1 VEVVWVVEMRK
12 KAVQVSCHGGLE
24 SLNIRSGSARS
35 LRVQQLKVTIGVARR
50 NAKRVSS
57 LRSGVSC
64 RRQQENSRS
73 R

>member
-1 VEVVWVVEMRK
+1 
-12 KAVQVSCHGGLE
+12 
-24 SLNIRSGSARS
+24 

-57 LRSGVSC
+57 LRGGVSC